1 MSRVSKT
8 ALGAVAA
15 GMCLFATTAPAL
27 AKSEKVV
34 GGHATVRAATQI
46 EAFLQSRGITVTPIG
61 PAKVGNG
68 SLAMPMVGGTVT
80 VPTMAGTMD
89 ARGGVQYKK
98 GSKVV
103 RVSSYVLTHKSGVAT
118 LTAIVNGHRIGIA
131 TMSAPK
137 THMSATKGTM
147 SGGLEISA
155 AWANLINHLVGID
168 VVHAGETIGQLSM
181 TVKMA

>member
-1 MSRVSKT
+1 MSRASKT
-8 ALGAVAA
+8 AVVA
-15 GMCLFATTAPAL
+15 LATGLCTVAIAAPAQ

-34 GGHATVRAATQI
+34 GGHATVRASMQI
-46 EAFLQSRGITVTPIG
+46 GAFLRSRGIIVTPIG

-80 VPTMAGTMD
+80 VPTMGGTMN
-89 ARGGVQYKK
+89 AQGGVQYKN

-103 RVSSYVLTHKSGVAT
+103 RVHSYVLTHKNGKAM
-118 LTAIVNGHRIGIA
+118 LTAIVNGHRITIA

-137 THMSATKGTM
+137 TSMSGNKGTM
-147 SGGLEISA
+147 SGGLHISA
-155 AWANLINHLVGID
+155 AWARLINHLVGLQ

>member
-1 MSRVSKT
+1 M
-8 ALGAVAA
+8 
-15 GMCLFATTAPAL
+15 
-27 AKSEKVV
+27 
-34 GGHATVRAATQI
+34 QI
-46 EAFLQSRGITVTPIG
+46 GAFLRSRGITVTPIG

-80 VPTMAGTMD
+80 VPTMGGTMN
-89 ARGGVQYKK
+89 AQGGVQYKN

-103 RVSSYVLTHKSGVAT
+103 RVHSYVLTHKNGKAT
-118 LTAIVNGHRIGIA
+118 LTAIVNGHRIVIA

-137 THMSATKGTM
+137 TSMSGNKATM
-147 SGGLEISA
+147 SGGLHISV
-155 AWANLINHLVGID
+155 AWARLINHLVGLH